1 MVLTRFFRI
10 PFFPANPHPVTSQA
24 TQILAAIS
32 SGDRSDT
39 DRLMEM
45 VYSDFRSLAGSYL
58 SGETRNTLQA
68 TALVHEAFLRLV
80 DQDDVDWRGRSHFL
94 AVGATAMRQIL
105 VDHARK
111 RFALKRGGGR
121 PRVAFSEDLA
131 LSPRRDADV
140 LALDEALKKLAAI
153 DQRRAKIV
161 EMRFFAGMT
170 EKEIAVALD
179 VSKSAVEK
187 QWTATSR
194 WLRRE
199 LEEPHE

>member
-1 MVLTRFFRI
+1 
-10 PFFPANPHPVTSQA
+10 
-24 TQILAAIS
+24 
-32 SGDRSDT
+32 
-39 DRLMEM
+39 MEM

-58 SGETRNTLQA
+58 SGKTRNTVQA

-131 LSPRRDADV
+131 VSPRRDADI
-140 LALDEALKKLAAI
+140 LALDEALEKLAAI

-161 EMRFFAGMT
+161 EMRFFGGMT
-170 EKEIAVALD
+170 VEETAEAIE
-179 VSKSAVEK
+179 VSP
-187 QWTATSR
+187 ATVKR
-194 WLRRE
+194 EWAMAKAWLYHE
-199 LEEPHE
+199 LSDE

>member
-1 MVLTRFFRI
+1 V
-10 PFFPANPHPVTSQA
+10 
-24 TQILAAIS
+24 
-32 SGDRSDT
+32 
-39 DRLMEM
+39 
-45 VYSDFRSLAGSYL
+45 
-58 SGETRNTLQA
+58 QA

-111 RFALKRGGGR
+111 RLALKRGGGR

-131 LSPRRDADV
+131 VSPRRDADV
-140 LALDEALKKLAAI
+140 LALDEALEKLAAI

-179 VSKSAVEK
+179 VSKSTVEK
-187 QWTATSR
+187 QWNATSR
-194 WLRRE
+194 WLRLE
-199 LEEPHE
+199 LEEPDE